1 MLKWVMGHLVLFNSD
16 IRVVVIHPQ
25 EMPKSLFWL
34 TSSFAHWSEIIYL
47 RRGPWTPQEWWVDTA
62 VQNGTVSVEVKNLEW
77 KLLNYCVNEKLV
89 SDQKLTKVKS
99 QAAGFKWV
107 QEFPRCWEGKTEP
120 TCLRVNGFLLL
131 TELSAFRNTIKKDF
145 VTTCQVVLIH
155 GHCGK
160 AFLQRYTSN

>member
-1 MLKWVMGHLVLFNSD
+1 MTSGLLSFIHRKRLQACFGSPQALPVDQKLF
-16 IRVVVIHPQ
+16 IWAGV
-25 EMPKSLFWL
+25 PK
-34 TSSFAHWSEIIYL
+34 HHKNGE
-47 RRGPWTPQEWWVDTA
+47 WTAA

-89 SDQKLTKVKS
+89 PDQKLTKVKS
-99 QAAGFKWV
+99 QAAGFKRV

-120 TCLRVNGFLLL
+120 TCLRVNEFLLL
-131 TELSAFRNTIKKDF
+131 TELSAFRNTIKNDF

-155 GHCGK
+155 GYCGK